1 LLVTIE
7 FQANIVFILLM
18 LRLLL
23 GCSTNN
29 TNNIQE
35 GFMIVRHILFAGLCA
50 AATCAQ
56 AGTVEASASAVQ
68 PAWSLSASLGGSA
81 GPTASQSMIAG
92 PGTWSAHS
100 RLGDVGSSK
109 TMLFSQTGPAF
120 AAPVQ
125 LAAPQPEP
133 VSAAAPAAAQ
143 NDAAPVTFTETAQ
156 IVAEAAVSA
165 PAPAEIAAI
174 VVNADIVSA
183 APAALAAVP
192 EPATGMLMLA
202 GLLGAGLLRRRQ
214 Q

>member
-1 LLVTIE
+1 
-7 FQANIVFILLM
+7 
-18 LRLLL
+18 
-23 GCSTNN
+23 
-29 TNNIQE
+29 
-35 GFMIVRHILFAGLCA
+35 MIVRHILFAGLCA

-56 AGTVEASASAVQ
+56 AGTVEASAAAVQ

-109 TMLFSQTGPAF
+109 TMLFSQTGPAY

-125 LAAPQPEP
+125 LSSTSTATAPQPEP
-133 VSAAAPAAAQ
+133 VGAAAPVQAQ
-143 NDAAPVTFTETAQ
+143 NESAPVVFTETAQ
-156 IVAEAAVSA
+156 ILTEAATSK
-165 PAPAEIAAI
+165 PAPGEIAAI
-174 VVNADIVSA
+174 VVDADIVIA
-183 APAALAAVP
+183 APAAVAAVP